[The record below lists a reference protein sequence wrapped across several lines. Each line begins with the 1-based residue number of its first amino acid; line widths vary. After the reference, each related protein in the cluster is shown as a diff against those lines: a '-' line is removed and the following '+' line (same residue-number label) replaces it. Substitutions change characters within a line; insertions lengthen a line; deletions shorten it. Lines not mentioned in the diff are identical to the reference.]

1 MMKRKYVY
9 ELPLQ
14 SQRYSERYTDENND
28 SNNKYVLFE
37 IEYLYFQIYWDIVRG
52 FWVKKYI

>member
-9 ELPLQ
+9 ELHLQ

-28 SNNKYVLFE
+28 SNN
-37 IEYLYFQIYWDIVRG
+37 
-52 FWVKKYI
+52 